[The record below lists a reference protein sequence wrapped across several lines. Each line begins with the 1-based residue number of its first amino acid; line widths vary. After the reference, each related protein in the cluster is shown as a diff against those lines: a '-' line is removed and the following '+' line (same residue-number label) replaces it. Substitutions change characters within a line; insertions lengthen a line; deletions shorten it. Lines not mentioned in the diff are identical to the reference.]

1 MILGG
6 SQGSRAVN
14 ELASGMVR
22 VLDARG
28 RLPPIIHQTG
38 ADQFDEMQVNY
49 AALGYE
55 NRVDVRA
62 YIDDMPAVLGQAAVC
77 VARAGALTLAELAI
91 MRRPAILIPLPTAAD
106 DHQTMNALAFEQAGA
121 AVLLPQASAS
131 ATRLADL
138 VDEIL
143 QDPARRASM
152 AAAMGT
158 LARAAATHDIVAEL
172 AAIARR

>member
-1 MILGG
+1 
-6 SQGSRAVN
+6 VN

-28 RLPPIIHQTG
+28 RLPAVVHQTG
-38 ADQFDEMQVNY
+38 PDEHDRMQVHY
-49 AALGYE
+49 AAFGYAD
-55 NRVDVRA
+55 RVQVRDF
-62 YIDDMPAVLGQAAVC
+62 IDDMPAALAAASLV

-106 DHQTMNALAFEQAGA
+106 DHQTMNALAFERAGA
-121 AVLLPQASAS
+121 AVLLPQAEAS

-143 QDPARRASM
+143 QDPARHARM
-152 AAAMGT
+152 VDAMGT
-158 LARAAATHDIVAEL
+158 LARAEATRDIVAEL